1 MVQATKEVKPRRRR
15 RILIAL
21 IAGFA
26 LIWVGIIAYRL
37 LGSAPTTTDAE
48 TPVTTASVPTE
59 PAPTALAIAAEGELR
74 PLRSAEL
81 SFSLGGTVAEVLV
94 AEGASV
100 TAGQPLV
107 RLVAADLSAGVAQ
120 ARAGIEQAQ
129 AGLRAAEL
137 SLSMARARAEVS
149 ATQIRAAQAGLS
161 VSAAQ
166 VSSAEANLRAVTTE
180 APVVIAQAE
189 ATLSEA
195 QARQLQA
202 QAAVEQARAADTE
215 ALAAIAQAEA
225 MVAEAQATV
234 AQTEAAYDAAEASAA
249 KTLLSAPFDGTVAR
263 LDVEVGEAV
272 SPGVEVV
279 QLADFSGWLVETTDL
294 TEIDVVNLD
303 LGQEVD
309 VTLDALPGE
318 RLTGTITQIANVSAL
333 KRGDVTYDVTVAL
346 ADTGGLPL
354 RWGMTAFVDAR
365 AP

>member
-1 MVQATKEVKPRRRR
+1 MVQATKPVKTRRRR
-15 RILIAL
+15 RILIAVVV
-21 IAGFA
+21 GFA
-26 LIWVGIIAYRL
+26 LIWVGIITYRL
-37 LGSAPTTTDAE
+37 LINAPATTDVE
-48 TPVTTASVPTE
+48 TPVAAASVPIE

-74 PLRSAEL
+74 PRRSAEL
-81 SFSLGGTVAEVLV
+81 SFSLGRTVAEVLV
-94 AEGASV
+94 SEGLSV

-107 RLVAADLSAGVAQ
+107 RLAAADLSAGAAQ
-120 ARAGIEQAQ
+120 AKAGIEQAQ

-149 ATQIRAAQAGLS
+149 EAQIRAAQAGLS

-189 ATLSEA
+189 ATLTEA

-202 QAAVEQARAADTE
+202 QASLEQAQAADTE
-215 ALAAIAQAEA
+215 AQAAVAQIEA
-225 MVAEAQATV
+225 RVAEAQAAV
-234 AQTEAAYDAAEASAA
+234 AQAEAAYDVAEASAA

-263 LDVEVGEAV
+263 LDIEVGEAV

-279 QLADFSGWLVETTDL
+279 QLADFGGWLVETTDL
-294 TEIDVVNLD
+294 TEIDVVHLD

-309 VTLDALPGE
+309 VTIDALPGE
-318 RLTGTITQIANVSAL
+318 TLTGTITRIASVSAL

-346 ADTGGLPL
+346 NDTGGLPL